1 VSPMPFEGRASFRW
15 RPWFC
20 QALSVALHAAFFL
33 AGGFLLTVAAEFGV
47 DAGTG
52 GRALAEPQEMHAE
65 VEIVEYEATP
75 KVLPVVEESAITEEP
90 VVTQEPVV
98 AEEQVVTEEPVVA
111 EEPSV
116 QEEIKE
122 PEMPPVPQ
130 PSPTATP
137 ESVVAQE
144 TDQWVQPA
152 AVPTPIAK
160 PPRRKAVA
168 SGKPGSAPPREKA
181 AASSPATAASG
192 AKSARADYLRNPPPV
207 YPAEAKRNGQQRV
220 ALFRVV
226 VSAAGHA
233 ESVTLIK
240 SSGYRILD
248 ASALE
253 AVRKWKFHPA
263 TIGGVKVSSTVK
275 VPVRFTLD

>member
-1 VSPMPFEGRASFRW
+1 MPFEGRASFRW

-52 GRALAEPQEMHAE
+52 GHALAEPQEMRAE

-75 KVLPVVEESAITEEP
+75 KVLPVVEQPAITEEP

-122 PEMPPVPQ
+122 PEMPPVPE

-137 ESVVAQE
+137 EPVVAQE
-144 TDQWVQPA
+144 TDQWVQPGTCA
-152 AVPTPIAK
+152 HA
-160 PPRRKAVA
+160 
-168 SGKPGSAPPREKA
+168 GCQA
-181 AASSPATAASG
+181 AAAKSSRFRQARQRAAEGEGGRVQSRDGASG
-192 AKSARADYLRNPPPV
+192 AKSARAITCGTLLRSIPQ
-207 YPAEAKRNGQQRV
+207 KR
-220 ALFRVV
+220 
-226 VSAAGHA
+226 S
-233 ESVTLIK
+233 ETDSK
-240 SSGYRILD
+240 
-248 ASALE
+248 E
-253 AVRKWKFHPA
+253 
-263 TIGGVKVSSTVK
+263 
-275 VPVRFTLD
+275 

>member
-1 VSPMPFEGRASFRW
+1 MPFEGAASFRW
-15 RPWFC
+15 RPWLC

-52 GRALAEPQEMHAE
+52 GHALTEPQEMHAE

-75 KVLPVVEESAITEEP
+75 KVLPVVEEP
-90 VVTQEPVV
+90 VVKDEP
-98 AEEQVVTEEPVVA
+98 VVTEEP
-111 EEPSV
+111 SI
-116 QEEIKE
+116 QEEVRE
-122 PEMPPVPQ
+122 AEMPPVPE

-137 ESVVAQE
+137 EPVVAQE
-144 TDQWVQPA
+144 ADQWAQPA
-152 AVPTPIAK
+152 PVPTPIAK

-168 SGKPGSAPPREKA
+168 SGTPRSSTRSEKA
-181 AASSPATAASG
+181 AASSSATAASG
-192 AKSARADYLRNPPPV
+192 AQSARADYLRNPPPV
-207 YPAEAKRNGQQRV
+207 YPAEAKRNRQQGV

-226 VSAAGHA
+226 VSAAGQA

-240 SSGYRILD
+240 SSGHRILD
-248 ASALE
+248 NSALE

-263 TIGGVKVSSTVK
+263 TIGGVKVSSAVK
-275 VPVRFTLD
+275 VPVRFRLD

>member
-1 VSPMPFEGRASFRW
+1 VSPMPFEGGASFRW
-15 RPWFC
+15 RPWLC
-20 QALSVALHAAFFL
+20 QALSGALHAAFFL

-52 GRALAEPQEMHAE
+52 GHALIEPQEMHAE
-65 VEIVEYEATP
+65 VEIAEYEATP
-75 KVLPVVEESAITEEP
+75 KVLPVVEEPVVTEEP
-90 VVTQEPVV
+90 IIQD
-98 AEEQVVTEEPVVA
+98 EPVVA
-111 EEPSV
+111 EEPSI
-116 QEEIKE
+116 QEEVQE
-122 PEMPPVPQ
+122 PEMPPVAE

-137 ESVVAQE
+137 EPVVAQE
-144 TDQWVQPA
+144 AEQWMQPA
-152 AVPTPIAK
+152 PVPTPIAK
-160 PPRRKAVA
+160 PPRRKPVA
-168 SGKPGSAPPREKA
+168 SGTPGNSTRREKA
-181 AASSPATAASG
+181 AASGPATAASG

-207 YPAEAKRNGQQRV
+207 YPAEAKRNGQQGV

-233 ESVTLIK
+233 ESVALIK

-248 ASALE
+248 NSALE